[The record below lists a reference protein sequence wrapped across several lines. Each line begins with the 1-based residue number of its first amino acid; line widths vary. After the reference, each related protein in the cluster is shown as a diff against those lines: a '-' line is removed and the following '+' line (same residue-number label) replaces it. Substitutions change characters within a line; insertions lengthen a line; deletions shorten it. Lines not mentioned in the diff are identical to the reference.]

1 MKKQR
6 AEKGERIEKKMARRE
21 RKKEDNTV
29 VRKDKKRN

>member
-6 AEKGERIEKKMARRE
+6 AEEGERIEKKTAK
-21 RKKEDNTV
+21 RKRTKEGNTV